1 MSLLGA
7 LHQCF
12 PIAESAQ
19 FDYTTPMR
27 SISRILVLVKTGH
40 HGAFVSAKAMCERLS
55 TLGLDW
61 CLDSPGAEEHWLTQS
76 HAPAAIVVFGGDGTL
91 VGALRRLVGL
101 SVNNPELAET
111 PVMGVNF
118 GKVGFLVEVE
128 DPDWPAVLDDLLAGR
143 ARLAPRTAL
152 EWSLWRDG
160 IGLERG
166 HAVNDI
172 VVGRGSLARVLGLG
186 LSVNGDEVSRVRA
199 DGMLVS
205 TPAGSSG
212 YGCSAGGSLVHP
224 DLEALMVMPIA
235 PFLRRSVPMVLPADS
250 RLCLT
255 HLSGTD
261 AFLTVDG
268 QDGVPL
274 HPGDAVCVRGL
285 PRAFTLVTGSTA
297 TYYERL
303 RRCGFV
309 GLDESSAGAS
319 CCPGGTHA

>member
-1 MSLLGA
+1 M
-7 LHQCF
+7 
-12 PIAESAQ
+12 
-19 FDYTTPMR
+19 
-27 SISRILVLVKTGH
+27 VKTGH
-40 HGAFVSAKAMCERLS
+40 QNAHACATAMCERLS
-55 TLGLDW
+55 ALGLEW
-61 CLDSPGAEEHWLTQS
+61 RLESPGAEDSWLTES
-76 HAPAAIVVFGGDGTL
+76 RAPGAIIVFGGDGTL
-91 VGALRRLVGL
+91 VGVLRRLVGL
-101 SVNNPELAET
+101 AQNNPELART

-128 DPDWPAVLDDLLAGR
+128 ETNWPTVLDDLLAGK

-160 IGLERG
+160 IGIERG

-224 DLEALMVMPIA
+224 DLDALVVMPIA
-235 PFLRRSVPMVLPADS
+235 PFLSRSVPLVLPVDS

-255 HLSGTD
+255 HHSGRD

-274 HPGDAVCVRGL
+274 NPGDAVCVRGL
-285 PRAFTLVTGSTA
+285 PKAFTLVAGPPAS
-297 TYYERL
+297 YFERL
-303 RRCGFV
+303 HRCGFV
-309 GLDESSAGAS
+309 GLVDIGEVPLLSSEAG
-319 CCPGGTHA
+319 GRHA